1 MSDAVFPGLIADIE
15 ARDALGRATYG
26 KELKT
31 FDGRDSLLDAYE
43 EALDMAVYLKKA
55 RMEHA
60 ALLDWAKKARMEHAA
75 LLAWAQDARRK
86 LRTCGNALDLLADWP
101 YDD

>member
-15 ARDALGRATYG
+15 ARDELGRATYG
-26 KELKT
+26 KELRT
-31 FDGRDSLLDAYE
+31 FDGRDSFLDAYE
-43 EALDMAVYLKKA
+43 EALDMAVYLSKA
-55 RMEHA
+55 RMEH
-60 ALLDWAKKARMEHAA
+60 KA